1 MRRKVHGKLK
11 RQTAALLHGH
21 CTVSVADPETWVN
34 TEFTMMFI
42 VAVISAEAWP
52 VPAVQAASPPIR
64 SIRISA
70 ALHNDAADIDRLVA
84 ALGELSAG
92 GIAAG

>member
-1 MRRKVHGKLK
+1 MIGAM
-11 RQTAALLHGH
+11 AALPLPPNGPLGVIEASGSSPLD
-21 CTVSVADPETWVN
+21 TDPFQLVLYERFGIEVP
-34 TEFTMMFI
+34 I
-42 VAVISAEAWP
+42 GAWP